1 MTELAA
7 HLGPFLREHLPRDR
21 GASPNTVETYAYSFQ
36 LLACFTAER
45 PRYVACNIS
54 VHMLRSVLCCGSLN
68 TFGWAV
74 ASCESPQHNIR
85 DTARIWWPG
94 VRP

>member
-45 PRYVACNIS
+45 
-54 VHMLRSVLCCGSLN
+54 LG
-68 TFGWAV
+68 
-74 ASCESPQHNIR
+74 IR
-85 DTARIWWPG
+85 PCQIEIEQLDRPDPG
-94 VRP
+94 VSGSPRTKARKHDPYPE

>member
-54 VHMLRSVLCCGSLN
+54 GPMSGGISSRRRRR
-68 TFGWAV
+68 V
-74 ASCESPQHNIR
+74 ATLMTGRTSG
-85 DTARIWWPG
+85 WPG
-94 VRP
+94 SGACTG